1 MSIEHEGKILEINIS
16 DVLLKF
22 KNKQFEFKGA
32 YFQRRYVYDFNP
44 AKKGKWIRLRTNG
57 DISTLT
63 IKEIFD
69 DDISGT
75 KEMEI
80 IVSDFDQTNRILN
93 ELGYQPRSYQE
104 NYRVEYVYQSTTFC
118 IDFWPQIAPYLEIES
133 STKTNVI
140 DCFKQ
145 LGFIAAD
152 IYTQNVDYIYSEL
165 YNINLDTIPILNFSE
180 EEKIYLFQLSK
191 EIYDEQLKN

>member
-22 KNKQFEFKGA
+22 KNNQFEFKGA

-80 IVSDFDQTNRILN
+80 IVSNFEKTNIIMN
-93 ELGYQPRSYQE
+93 QLGYFPRSYQE
-104 NYRVEYVYQSTTFC
+104 SYRIEYIHQTTTFC
-118 IDFWPQIAPYLEIES
+118 IDFWPQIAPYLEIEA
-133 STKTNVI
+133 STKPNVI
-140 DCFKQ
+140 HCFEK
-145 LGFIAAD
+145 LGFIASD
-152 IYTQNVDYIYSEL
+152 IYTKNVKCVYSEL
-165 YNINLDTIPILNFSE
+165 YNINLDTIPILKFSK
-180 EEKIYLFQLSK
+180 EEKKYLFQLSK
-191 EIYDEQLKN
+191 ELNHERR